1 MGSTLLDLLYINIFV
16 VIVIDQLR
24 IDQPVKRLWWR
35 WVMGKQVPFR
45 DFSAKPFDCS
55 LCLSWWLGLAYVL
68 VTVRP
73 LTIGYILLPLA
84 YANFNFIINDLII
97 LLREGWSR
105 LMNL

>member
-1 MGSTLLDLLYINIFV
+1 MPKKGSSV
-16 VIVIDQLR
+16 SMV
-24 IDQPVKRLWWR
+24 QP
-35 WVMGKQVPFR
+35 
-45 DFSAKPFDCS
+45 PFDCS

-73 LTIGYILLPLA
+73 LTICYILLPLA